1 MRPLEKEDKMRIY
14 ATRREC
20 EIILNCL
27 YGKMST
33 LKLEDIAE
41 YNRLA
46 DRIVTVTNNQCKD
59 DHSAY
64 KEEKK

>member
-1 MRPLEKEDKMRIY
+1 MRIY

-46 DRIVTVTNNQCKD
+46 DRIIAVTSRQCER
-59 DHSAY
+59 DHSTY
-64 KEEKK
+64 KEENK

>member
-1 MRPLEKEDKMRIY
+1 MRIY

-27 YGKMST
+27 YEKMST

-64 KEEKK
+64 KEEEKK

>member
-1 MRPLEKEDKMRIY
+1 MRIY
-14 ATRREC
+14 TTRREC

-27 YGKMST
+27 YSKMST

-46 DRIVTVTNNQCKD
+46 DRIVAVTNNQCKY

>member
-1 MRPLEKEDKMRIY
+1 MRIY

-27 YGKMST
+27 YKQMGE
-33 LKLEDIAE
+33 LRLEELSE
-41 YNRLA
+41 YNALA
-46 DRIVTVTNNQCKD
+46 NRIIAVTDNQCKD
-59 DHSAY
+59 DHSTY